1 MISNIIM
8 INFIIKSLILYF
20 LSLDDITF
28 DEAYYWCYSNKLQLS
43 YCSKPPMVGFIL
55 NIINRIKNIRNVKLI
70 RIISFVINFFSFII
84 SNYLLGPLYTN
95 FIFNTNASYFSRFF
109 YCTDIFVNLFQ
120 IINMY
125 FFKNNMYYYL
135 IFSNTLL
142 LYSKQIGFLN
152 FLLFYKPTIE
162 YFIFL
167 LSSLILITPLL
178 VNDYKNKGM
187 LANHTISSNI
197 GNNLKINLF
206 QPLKFI
212 IDQIIF
218 VGFFN
223 SLFLFY
229 NYNNLSS
236 YKYIF
241 VLLFLVSFFK
251 RININWSWLIFL
263 TTIINSEVKYKIN
276 NYDFYI
282 YIIIFLIYKFY
293 PFKIKRK
300 YKDYQKLS
308 LDTLK
313 ILKNNNINDIC
324 YISCRKLGSY
334 LWFYTNIMPIK
345 IKKQKYPICQFDIWS
360 KDIKVSNK
368 YLLITYEHDD
378 ITSLKINVIEK
389 FKMKYE
395 YSQFNLYIFDHV
407 E

>member
-1 MISNIIM
+1 M

-20 LSLDDITF
+20 VSLEEITF
-28 DEAYYWCYSNKLQLS
+28 DEAYYWCYSNRLQLS
-43 YCSKPPMVGFIL
+43 YCSKPPMIGFIL
-55 NIINRIKNIRNVKLI
+55 NIVNRIKNIRNVKLI
-70 RIISFVINFFSFII
+70 RIISFVINTLSFII
-84 SNYLLGPLYTN
+84 SNYLIGPIYTN

-109 YCTDIFVNLFQ
+109 YCTDLFVNLFQ

-152 FLLFYKPTIE
+152 FLLFYKPTLE

-167 LSSLILITPLL
+167 IFSLILITPMLF
-178 VNDYKNKGM
+178 NDYKKKGM
-187 LANHTISSNI
+187 LTNHTLSSNI
-197 GNNLKINLF
+197 SNNIKINLL
-206 QPLKFI
+206 QPFKFI
-212 IDQIIF
+212 LDQVIF
-218 VGFFN
+218 FGLVN
-223 SLFLFY
+223 SLFLFS
-229 NYNNLSS
+229 NYNKLSN

-241 VLLFLVSFFK
+241 VSLFFASFFK

-263 TTIINSEVKYKIN
+263 TTTIDSDVEYKVN

-282 YIIIFLIYKFY
+282 YIIICLIYKFY

-308 LDTLK
+308 LDILK
-313 ILKNNNINDIC
+313 ILSNNDIDDIC

-334 LWFYTNIMPIK
+334 LWFYTNIMPVK
-345 IKKQKYPICQFDIWS
+345 LKKQKHPICQFDIWS
-360 KDIKVSNK
+360 KDVKVGEK
-368 YLLITYEHDD
+368 YLLITYEHDN
-378 ITSLKINVIEK
+378 ISNLKIDVIKK
-389 FKMKYE
+389 FKLKYE
-395 YSQFNLYIFDHV
+395 YSEFNLYIFNYV